1 MPRYVDGFVTPLKK
15 SKVAA
20 YRKMAAKA
28 GKIWMEHGALE
39 YMECVGDDL
48 NIKMCKSFKQLA
60 KPKPNETVVFS
71 YIVYRSRAHRD
82 RVNKKVMADKRM
94 QTMMPDQ
101 MEMPFDCKNMTYG
114 GFASIVALSAKKNRT
129 TKKYTG

>member
-1 MPRYVDGFVTPLKK
+1 MPRYVDGFVIPLKK

-71 YIVYRSRAHRD
+71 YIAILLLPKTLSVSPRQCRSL
-82 RVNKKVMADKRM
+82 N
-94 QTMMPDQ
+94 QLII
-101 MEMPFDCKNMTYG
+101 FN
-114 GFASIVALSAKKNRT
+114 L
-129 TKKYTG
+129 